1 MYLMDLV
8 AVIRVTLDLLVAA
21 AKLSGIIVLTTSIL
35 ALAVVTSENA
45 KRIQLAKNRFARW
58 KEGLEEEGTNPAA
71 KRRGV
76 AMAMMEKRILKSIE
90 LS

>member
-1 MYLMDLV
+1 MYLMDLI

-21 AKLSGIIVLTTSIL
+21 AELSGIIVLTISIL

-45 KRIQLAKNRFARW
+45 KKIELAKNRFARW
-58 KEGLEEEGTNPAA
+58 KKGLEEGTHPAA

-76 AMAMMEKRILKSIE
+76 AMAMMEKRILKV

>member
-1 MYLMDLV
+1 MYLMDLI

-21 AKLSGIIVLTTSIL
+21 AELSGIIVLTTSIL
-35 ALAVVTSENA
+35 ALAVITSENA

-58 KEGLEEEGTNPAA
+58 KEGLEEGTNPAA

-76 AMAMMEKRILKSIE
+76 AMAMMEKRILKV